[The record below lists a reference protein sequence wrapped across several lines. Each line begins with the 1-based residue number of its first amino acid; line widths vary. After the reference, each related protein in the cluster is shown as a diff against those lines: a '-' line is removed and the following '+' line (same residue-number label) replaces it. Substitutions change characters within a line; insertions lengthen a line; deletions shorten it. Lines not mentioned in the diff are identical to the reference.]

1 MQENLGNRWRFVGA
15 ALVMQLCLG
24 VLYSWAVFRG
34 PLTSLYGW
42 NKVETIAPYRWSVL
56 MFTVAMIIAGFWQD
70 KKGPRLVG
78 SVGGALMGTGVLLAA
93 FVGSS
98 HTGMIFSYG
107 VLGGLGVGFAY
118 VTPIATCV
126 KWFPDKRGMI
136 VGLAV
141 MGFGAGSLIF
151 APLIER
157 LIGDNPE
164 MYATTI
170 PRTFIILA
178 IVFYICVIG
187 AAQVYKVP
195 PAGWK
200 PPGWEPPAA
209 AAATKEDFT
218 PAEMVKTWQ
227 FYVLW
232 LIYFL
237 GTSVG
242 ITAIGQAKPIVVEL
256 SKGAAAMSGG
266 TALGLMSL
274 FNGVGRLA
282 WGTTSDKI
290 GRNMTTVCMY
300 TGYII
305 ACMFLLRN
313 ATGFWPVLVGLCVVG
328 FCYGGYLAMMPSFT
342 ADYYG
347 AKNIGAN
354 YGIIF
359 TAWGICGFTVPK
371 YFAGIMKAAKEAG
384 NIAAGYN
391 QVYFTLAIMSAIGI
405 ALVLIV
411 KRPLHEV
418 APSGGMGGPE

>member
-1 MQENLGNRWRFVGA
+1 MEQNVGNRWRFVGA

-42 NKVETIAPYRWSVL
+42 DKVQTIAPYRWSVL

-70 KKGPRLVG
+70 KKGPKLVG
-78 SVGGALMGTGVLLAA
+78 SVGGALMGTGILLCA
-93 FVGSS
+93 FIGKTVG
-98 HTGMIFSYG
+98 GLIFAYG
-107 VLGGLGVGFAY
+107 ILGGLGVGFAY

-151 APLIER
+151 APLIEK
-157 LIGDNPE
+157 LIGDNPD

-170 PRTFIILA
+170 PRTFIILSV
-178 IVFYICVIG
+178 VFFICVIG

-195 PAGWK
+195 PAGWT
-200 PPGWEPPAA
+200 PPGWTPPTVAPG
-209 AAATKEDFT
+209 TKEDYS
-218 PAEMVKTWQ
+218 PGEMIKTWQ

-242 ITAIGQAKPIVVEL
+242 ITAIGQAKPIIVEL

-274 FNGVGRLA
+274 FNGVGRLF

-290 GRNMTTVCMY
+290 GRNFTTVAMY
-300 TGYII
+300 AGYIV
-305 ACMFLLRN
+305 ACLFLLRN

-354 YGIIF
+354 YGIMF

-371 YFAGIMKAAKEAG
+371 YFAGIMKGAKEAG

-391 QVYFTLAIMSAIGI
+391 QVYFTLAVMSVIGI
-405 ALVLIV
+405 VLALAV
-411 KRPLHEV
+411 R
-418 APSGGMGGPE
+418 APTVTTAPASMGD